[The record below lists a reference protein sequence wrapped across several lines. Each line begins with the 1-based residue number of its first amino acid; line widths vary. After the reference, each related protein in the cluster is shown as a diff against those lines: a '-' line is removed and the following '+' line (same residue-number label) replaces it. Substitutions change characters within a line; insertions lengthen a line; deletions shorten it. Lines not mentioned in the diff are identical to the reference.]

1 MSGQWNEIES
11 GNKWV
16 PKEIGEKLEGKLK
29 EREMKDGRNGTKYTA
44 FYIEKPDGEV
54 KMVSGAVLESK
65 LAEIENGEKLL
76 LTYKG
81 KPKGTYL
88 DYSVMIWEEEK
99 PEL

>member
-1 MSGQWNEIES
+1 MAWNEIES

-16 PKEIGEKLEGKLK
+16 PKELGEKLEGVLK
-29 EREMKDGRNGTKYTA
+29 HRESKDGRNNQKYTL
-44 FYIEKPDGEV
+44 FYIETTAGEE
-54 KMVSGAVLESK
+54 KTVSGAVLENK
-65 LAEIENGEKLL
+65 LSEVEDGERVL

-88 DYSVMIWEEEK
+88 DFSVMTWDEEK

>member
-1 MSGQWNEIES
+1 MSWNEIES

-16 PKEIGEKLEGKLK
+16 PKEVGEKLEGVLK
-29 EREMKDGRNGTKYTA
+29 NRELKDGRNGQKYTL
-44 FYIEKPDGEV
+44 FSIETPEGEV
-54 KMVSGAVLESK
+54 KSVSGAVLENK
-65 LAEIENGEKLL
+65 LSEVEDGERIL

-88 DYSVMIWEEEK
+88 DFSVMRWEEK